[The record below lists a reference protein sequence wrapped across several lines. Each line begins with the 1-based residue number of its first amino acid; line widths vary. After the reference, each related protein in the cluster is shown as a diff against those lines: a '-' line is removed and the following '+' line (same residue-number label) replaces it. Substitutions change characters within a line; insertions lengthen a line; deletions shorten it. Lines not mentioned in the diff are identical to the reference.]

1 VNGQDF
7 HGKIC
12 LVTGGSKGQGRAIA
26 HELAGRGAHV
36 IVNWFHDE
44 EAAEETVQAIVS
56 AGGSAEGLRASVA
69 KAETV
74 DAMFEEIGR
83 RHGRLDVLVNNAAR
97 GVFEPPEVLTER
109 DWERAINTNVHGPR
123 RCSRAAF
130 PLMREHG
137 GAIVNL
143 GSIGTSVV
151 IDNYL
156 CPAVCK
162 GALEQLTRYL
172 AVEFGPYGIRVNM
185 ASAGMLESRTVG
197 LFPDSEKV
205 LEATVAGTPLNR
217 LGTFEEN
224 AKLVAFLASD
234 QSSWMTGE
242 EVVNDGGLRLG
253 GALIRAGGTWGGRE
267 RIVTATPPAPE
278 VTTPA
283 PAPEPALAAVPAR
296 TEPVTG
302 GTEDDCVAIVGMG
315 LVVPG
320 AESPEEFWNLLRTG
334 EPAFSPP
341 GDRYPD
347 ETFWAA
353 SPGDQ
358 DRTYA
363 SVSGFVR
370 AGRSDDVAP
379 EASLSASWL
388 RRALRQALPAS
399 AGRGLRTSCHI
410 GACSDGDQHFEQAM
424 VVEGYARRLAE
435 HWPGENPVSL
445 DELRAALRTR
455 YDLDVGPAAGHLPD
469 GIVQHAIDGLLP
481 GSTPFTVVDTACSSS
496 LYALEQGMSAVLDGR
511 AELALC
517 GGYFM
522 VTPRFNVLFGKLS
535 GLSKAGKVASFQQS
549 ADGTLFSDGAAV
561 VAVRRLSDA
570 RRDGDEVLAVLAGF
584 GAAADGRGRAI
595 AAPNPHGQKLAV
607 TRAGRASQ
615 VPVDEIGWIVGH
627 GTGTKAGDAVELAAL
642 DEVAPAVPV
651 LCTSNKSLVGHT
663 GWAAGA
669 VSVIHAV
676 LGLRNGVAP
685 AQRPVPG
692 EGELLESRRVTVPVR
707 DTPLP
712 ASSRTVGVSGFGFG
726 GTNGHLLLRKEPAP
740 GAPVARSKPE
750 GAHDEPIVLVGWSAH
765 LPGSPDAATVLD
777 RLRAGKPPAEAASFP
792 SPYPAPPV
800 RVTKMPPAASNA
812 VDRTQLMAL
821 EVADRFVTEN
831 GLLWRGI
838 EPTTGVIGAHYGP
851 ATSWL
856 ETALRSY
863 ADDLLSWN
871 PAGLSADDYA
881 VAAEA
886 AVKLVR
892 ENTPVTTQ
900 DSQPGLMGNVIP
912 ARIANHYDLNGP
924 VLLADAG
931 PAATLHAVDI
941 AHRYLRDGTLD
952 LALVLAVNGNST
964 PELEALLGREA
975 LGEGA
980 FLMALARRGDAVA
993 AGWPVLCELSTEA
1006 PSTSGESGARERD
1019 YLGAHGAIDL
1029 LTALATLDETPR
1041 REIAGA
1047 FPAPTVTLT
1056 APARTERVRRN
1067 DRYVCSLAEDLEPAD
1082 GSWTI
1087 PPGPD
1092 WLVLAQPGCADLVP
1106 AAVREAGA
1114 VVRELDSAV
1123 PVEAQVSLDEGRFS
1137 HVRVVVSTRKAGW
1150 PTSVDDNLVLAH
1162 EALFLAA
1169 KACRDRIDDGGSLGV
1184 VIDDALA
1191 GGVPHPDTGLFSAMV
1206 SSLAWD
1212 LRGARLAVVIG
1223 TSDWDVVNRELANY
1237 GGNPVVIHRDGKRLR
1252 TTIVASPSELDEIG
1266 PVLRPG
1272 AVVVTTGGARGI
1284 TAACMKELAAAQ
1296 RIRLWL
1302 LGSSQLRDVPEH
1314 ILDAPDSDLNRLR
1327 GEFIAAERAKRSDLS
1342 VRELNGRFAKL
1353 LNARESL
1360 LNLRELRALCGED
1373 AVHYLSCDLNSATA
1387 VAAAVQR
1394 IQETEPHVDLL
1405 VHGAGLHNGGDISR
1419 ITLDGLRRIRDVKR
1433 RGYHNLKKAFGDAQ
1447 PLSWCN
1453 FGSVAGLVGLP
1464 GETDY
1469 APGNDFLHGAA
1480 RANTFARGLE
1490 ERTLVWPIWSEVG
1503 MGGSDLMQGNNERA
1517 GIMAP
1522 LNPAEG
1528 VRHFVAELTRFPA
1541 SEPLVAFLNPRER
1554 ETFSEQFPGF
1564 VRNRPARAPWLL
1576 GTPYRFDAGSAEWV
1590 LELGDRTAGFLAE
1603 HLVNDKPTLHGT
1615 GLATVAAEAATE
1627 LFPDRPVSAL
1637 RDLRF
1642 HAFVAPKARPGSPY
1656 RVTATFSGHEGDKAL
1671 VEVRITSDVV
1681 DRRGRVLR
1689 RDRPHF
1695 TCVAELG
1702 PLAPSP
1708 SAAERVT
1715 GKHSDDPYYR
1725 PGSGVYLGGVFQATT
1740 ESVEG
1745 PRGASARWVYV
1756 PPKTESDR
1764 TLQESPPVPSVL
1776 LDALARTRMLRTD
1789 ENGVHLLAVPRA
1801 IGRID
1806 FFTAGGDGPVSRANP
1821 DGIVLNHVAAENIDE
1836 ASTMDGRVLIRITG
1850 CEIYDVDD
1858 TERSLVTAT

>member
-1 VNGQDF
+1 MSDQDF
-7 HGKIC
+7 RDKIC
-12 LVTGGSKGQGRAIA
+12 LVTGGSKGQGRAIS

-36 IVNWFHDE
+36 IVNWFHDR
-44 EAAEETVQAIVS
+44 EAAEETVRAIVA

-74 DAMFEEIGR
+74 DAMFDEIGD

-97 GVFEPPEVLTER
+97 GVFVSSDVLTER
-109 DWERAINTNVHGPR
+109 DWERAFDTNVHGPR

-130 PLMREHG
+130 PLMRERG

-143 GSIGTSVV
+143 GSLGTSVV

-156 CPAVCK
+156 CTAVCK

-185 ASAGMLESRTVG
+185 ASAGMLESKTVE
-197 LFPDSEKV
+197 LFPDSERV

-217 LGTFEEN
+217 LGTLEEN

-267 RIVTATPPAPE
+267 KIA
-278 VTTPA
+278 
-283 PAPEPALAAVPAR
+283 PAR
-296 TEPVTG
+296 TEPVA
-302 GTEDDCVAIVGMG
+302 EDEDNCVAVVGMG

-320 AESPEEFWNLLRTG
+320 AESPEEFWDLLRTG
-334 EPAFSPP
+334 DPAFSAP

-347 ETFWAA
+347 ATFWAA
-353 SPGDQ
+353 SPGQQ

-363 SVSGFVR
+363 GVSGFVR
-370 AGRSDDVAP
+370 SGRTDDVAP

-435 HWPGENPVSL
+435 QWPDGDPVSL

-455 YDLDVGPAAGHLPD
+455 YDLDTGHATGHLPD
-469 GIVQHAIDGLLP
+469 GIVRHAIEGLLP
-481 GSTPFTVVDTACSSS
+481 ENSPFTVVDTACSSS
-496 LYALEQGMSAVLDGR
+496 LYAIDQGIAAVLDGR

-522 VTPRFNVLFGKLS
+522 VTPRFNVLFSKLS
-535 GLSKAGKVASFQQS
+535 GLSKAGRVASYQES

-561 VAVRRLSDA
+561 IALRRLSDA

-595 AAPNPHGQKLAV
+595 AAPNPRGQGLAV
-607 TRAGRASQ
+607 TRAATASQ
-615 VPVDEIGWIVGH
+615 ISAEEIGWIVGH
-627 GTGTKAGDAVELAAL
+627 GTGTAAGDAVELAAL
-642 DEVAPAVPV
+642 DEAAQAVPV
-651 LCTSNKSLVGHT
+651 LCTSNKSLIGHT

-676 LGLRNGVAP
+676 LGLRNGVVP
-685 AQRPVPG
+685 AQRPVDG
-692 EGELLESRRVTVPVR
+692 KLLESRRVTVPVR
-707 DTPLP
+707 DTLLP
-712 ASSRTVGVSGFGFG
+712 ASARTVGVSGFGFG
-726 GTNGHLLLRKEPAP
+726 GTNGHLLLRKEPAA
-740 GAPVARSKPE
+740 GESVVRSRPE
-750 GAHDEPIVLVGWSAH
+750 VAHDEPIVLVGWSAH

-777 RLRAGKPPAEAASFP
+777 RLRAGKPPAEAAAFP
-792 SPYPAPPV
+792 SPYPSPPV
-800 RVTKMPPAASNA
+800 PVTKMPPAVSNA

-821 EVADRFVTEN
+821 AVADRFETEN
-831 GLLWRGI
+831 GALWRGI

-856 ETALRSY
+856 ETALRCY
-863 ADDLLSWN
+863 ADDLLAWA
-871 PAGLSADDYA
+871 PPGLDAEHYG
-881 VAAEA
+881 VAAAA
-886 AVKLVR
+886 AVELVR
-892 ENTPVTTQ
+892 KSTPITTQ

-912 ARIANHYDLNGP
+912 ARIANHYDLNGT

-931 PAATLHAVDI
+931 PTATLHAVDI
-941 AHRYLRDGTLD
+941 ARRYLHDGTLD
-952 LALVLAVNGNST
+952 LALVLAVNGNSS
-964 PELEALLGREA
+964 PELETLLDREA

-980 FLMALARRGDAVA
+980 FLLALARRGDAVA
-993 AGWPVLCELSTEA
+993 AGWPVLCEVSTAA
-1006 PSTSGESGARERD
+1006 PVASGESGTPERD
-1019 YLGAHGAIDL
+1019 YLGAQGAIDL
-1029 LTALATLDETPR
+1029 LTALATLDRKPQQD
-1041 REIAGA
+1041 IAGA

-1056 APARTERVRRN
+1056 ASATSRRN
-1067 DRYVCSLAEDLEPAD
+1067 DRYVCSLAEDLEPAERA
-1082 GSWTI
+1082 WTI

-1092 WLVLAQPGCADLVP
+1092 WLVLVQPGCADLVP
-1106 AAVREAGA
+1106 AAVLEAGA
-1114 VVRELDSAV
+1114 VVRELDGTV
-1123 PVEAQVSLDEGRFS
+1123 PVEDQVPLDEGRFP
-1137 HVRVVVSTRKAGW
+1137 HVRIVVSTRQTSAG
-1150 PTSVDDNLVLAH
+1150 DDLVLAH

-1169 KACRDRIDDGGSLGV
+1169 KACRDRIDADGSLGV
-1184 VIDDALA
+1184 LIDDALA
-1191 GGVPHPDTGLFSAMV
+1191 GGVPHPDTGLFSALV

-1223 TSDWDVVNRELANY
+1223 TSDWDEVDRELANF

-1252 TTIVASPSELDEIG
+1252 TTIVATQTNLDEIG

-1272 AVVVTTGGARGI
+1272 AVVVATGGARGI

-1302 LGSSQLRDVPEH
+1302 LGSSEPQEVPEH
-1314 ILDAPDSDLNRLR
+1314 LLDAPDSDLNRLR
-1327 GEFIAAERAKRSDLS
+1327 GEYIAAERAKQPDLS
-1342 VRELNGRFAKL
+1342 VRELNARFAKL

-1373 AVHYLSCDLNSATA
+1373 AVHFLSCDLNSSAA

-1394 IQETEPHVDLL
+1394 IRETDPQVDLL

-1433 RGYHNLKKAFGDAQ
+1433 RGYHNLREAFGDAQ

-1490 ERTLVWPIWSEVG
+1490 ERTLVWPIWSDVG

-1522 LNPAEG
+1522 LHPAEG

-1541 SEPLVAFLNPRER
+1541 SEPVVAFLNTKER
-1554 ETFSEQFPGF
+1554 DTFSQQFPGF
-1564 VRNRPARAPWLL
+1564 VRSRPARAPWLL
-1576 GTPYRFDAGSAEWV
+1576 GTPYRFDAESAEWV
-1590 LELGDRTAGFLAE
+1590 LELGDRTAGFLTE
-1603 HLVNDKPTLHGT
+1603 HLVNDKRTLHGT
-1615 GLATVAAEAATE
+1615 GLATVAAEAAAD
-1627 LFPDRPVSAL
+1627 LFPGRPVSAL

-1642 HAFVAPKARPGSPY
+1642 HAFVAPKPRPGSPY
-1656 RVTATFSGHEGDKAL
+1656 RVTAKTIGREGSNVL
-1671 VEVRITSDVV
+1671 VEVWITSDVV

-1702 PLAPSP
+1702 PLRSP
-1708 SAAERVT
+1708 PPAEERVT
-1715 GKHSDDPYYR
+1715 GTHSDDPYYR
-1725 PGSGVYLGGVFQATT
+1725 AGSGVYLGGIFRATSET
-1740 ESVEG
+1740 VEG
-1745 PRGASARWVYV
+1745 SRGSSARWVFV
-1756 PPKTESDR
+1756 PPATESDR
-1764 TLQESPPVPSVL
+1764 TLQENPPVPSVL

-1806 FFTAGGDGPVSRANP
+1806 FFTAGGDGPVSRAYP
-1821 DGIVLNHVAAENIDE
+1821 DGIVLNHFAAENVDE
-1836 ASTMDGRVLIRITG
+1836 ASTMDGRVLIRISG

-1858 TERSLVTAT
+1858 TETC

>member
-1 VNGQDF
+1 MNDRDF

-12 LVTGGSKGQGRAIA
+12 LVTGGSKGQGRAIS

-36 IVNWFHDE
+36 IVNWFHDRD
-44 EAAEETVQAIVS
+44 AAEETVEAIVS

-69 KAETV
+69 KAESV
-74 DAMFEEIGR
+74 DAMFAEIGQ

-109 DWERAINTNVHGPR
+109 DWERAIDTNVHGPR

-185 ASAGMLESRTVG
+185 ASAGMLESRTVE

-217 LGTFEEN
+217 LGTFDEN

-253 GALIRAGGTWGGRE
+253 GALIRAGGTWGGRA
-267 RIVTATPPAPE
+267 RVVA
-278 VTTPA
+278 
-283 PAPEPALAAVPAR
+283 PAR
-296 TEPVTG
+296 TEPVTEEA
-302 GTEDDCVAIVGMG
+302 EDDCVAIVGMG
-315 LVVPG
+315 MVVPG
-320 AESPEEFWNLLRTG
+320 AESPDEFWNLLRTG
-334 EPAFSPP
+334 TPAFSAP
-341 GDRYPD
+341 GDRYP
-347 ETFWAA
+347 EQTFWAA
-353 SPGDQ
+353 SPGER

-363 SVSGFVR
+363 GVSGFVR
-370 AGRSDDVAP
+370 AGRSDDLAP
-379 EASLSASWL
+379 ESSLSASWL
-388 RRALRQALPAS
+388 RRALRQAMPAS
-399 AGRGLRTSCHI
+399 AARGLRTSCHI

-435 HWPGENPVSL
+435 QWPGDDPVSL

-455 YDLDVGPAAGHLPD
+455 YDLDRGPAAGHLPD
-469 GIVQHAIDGLLP
+469 GIVRHAIDGLLP
-481 GSTPFTVVDTACSSS
+481 GNTPYTVVDTACSSS
-496 LYALEQGMSAVLDGR
+496 LYALDQGMSAVLDGR
-511 AELALC
+511 SELALC

-535 GLSKAGKVASFQQS
+535 GLSKTGKVAAYQRS

-561 VAVRRLSDA
+561 VALRRLSDA
-570 RRDGDEVLAVLAGF
+570 RRDGDEVLAVVAGF

-595 AAPNPHGQKLAV
+595 AAPNARGQGLAV
-607 TRAGRASQ
+607 ARAGTASR
-615 VPVDEIGWIVGH
+615 VPAEEIGWIVGH
-627 GTGTKAGDAVELAAL
+627 GTGTAAGDAVELSAL
-642 DEVAPAVPV
+642 DEAAPAVPV
-651 LCTSNKSLVGHT
+651 LCTSNKTLVGHT

-676 LGLRNGVAP
+676 LGLRNGVVP
-685 AQRPVPG
+685 AQRPIAD
-692 EGELLESRRVTVPVR
+692 EAELLAARRVTVPVR

-726 GTNGHLLLRKEPAP
+726 GTNGHLLLRKEPAQ
-740 GAPVARSKPE
+740 GTPVVRSKPE
-750 GAHDEPIVLVGWSAH
+750 PRYDEPIVLVGWSAQ
-765 LPGSPDAATVLD
+765 LPGAPDRATVLD
-777 RLRAGKPPAEAASFP
+777 RLGAGKPPAEAAAFP

-812 VDRTQLMAL
+812 VDRAQLMAL

-838 EPTTGVIGAHYGP
+838 EPSTGVIGAHYGP

-856 ETALRSY
+856 ETALRCY
-863 ADDLLSWN
+863 ADDLLSWS
-871 PAGLSADDYA
+871 PPGLSEHDFAM
-881 VAAEA
+881 AAEA

-892 ENTPVTTQ
+892 ETTPVTTQ

-931 PAATLHAVDI
+931 PAATLDAVDI
-941 AHRYLRDGTLD
+941 ARRYLRDGTLD

-964 PELEALLGREA
+964 PELETLLGREA

-980 FLMALARRGDAVA
+980 FLFALARRGDAVA
-993 AGWPVLCELSTEA
+993 AGWPVLCEVSTEA
-1006 PSTSGESGARERD
+1006 PVMSGREPGIPGRD

-1029 LTALATLDETPR
+1029 LTALATLDETRR

-1056 APARTERVRRN
+1056 APARTKLVRHN
-1067 DRYVCSLAEDLEPAD
+1067 DRYVCSLADDLEPAD
-1082 GSWTI
+1082 ESWTI

-1106 AAVREAGA
+1106 AAVHEAGA

-1123 PVEAQVSLDEGRFS
+1123 PVEEQVSLGEGRFS
-1137 HVRVVVSTRKAGW
+1137 HVRMVVSTGKTGW
-1150 PTSVDDNLVLAH
+1150 PTSANDDLVLAH

-1206 SSLAWD
+1206 NSLAWD

-1223 TSDWDVVNRELANY
+1223 TADWDEVNRELANY

-1252 TTIVASPSELDEIG
+1252 TTIVPSPSDLDDIG

-1284 TAACMKELAAAQ
+1284 TAACMKELATRQ

-1302 LGSSQLRDVPEH
+1302 LGSSQLQDVPAN
-1314 ILDAPDSDLNRLR
+1314 ILDAPDSRLNSLR
-1327 GEFIAAERAKRSDLS
+1327 GEFIAAERAKRPDLS
-1342 VRELNGRFAKL
+1342 VRELNARFAKL

-1373 AVHYLSCDLNSATA
+1373 AVHYLSCDLTSASA
-1387 VAAAVQR
+1387 VNAAVQR
-1394 IQETEPHVDLL
+1394 IRETDPRVDLL

-1433 RGYHNLKKAFGDAQ
+1433 RGYHNLKEAFGDAQ

-1480 RANTFARGLE
+1480 RTNTFARGLE

-1522 LNPAEG
+1522 LQPAEG

-1554 ETFSEQFPGF
+1554 ETFSRQFPGF

-1576 GTPYRFDAGSAEWV
+1576 GTPYRFDTRSAEWI
-1590 LELGDRTAGFLAE
+1590 LELGDRTAGFLTE
-1603 HLVNDKPTLHGT
+1603 HLVNGKPTLHGT

-1627 LFPDRPVSAL
+1627 LFPERPVSAL

-1656 RVTATFSGHEGDKAL
+1656 RVTAEVTGHEGDKVL

-1695 TCVAELG
+1695 ACVAELG
-1702 PLAPSP
+1702 PLAPRP
-1708 SAAERVT
+1708 PAAVRVS

-1725 PGSGVYLGGVFQATT
+1725 QGSGVYLGGVFQATS

-1745 PRGASARWVYV
+1745 PRGSSARWVFV
-1756 PPKTESDR
+1756 PPATESDR
-1764 TLQESPPVPSVL
+1764 ALQENPPVPSVL

-1806 FFTAGGDGPVSRANP
+1806 FFTTGGDGPVSRANP
-1821 DGIVLNHVAAENIDE
+1821 DGIVLNHVAAENVDE

-1858 TERSLVTAT
+1858 TETRL